1 MRRDARCRCAS
12 TARQSGIAMRTDAI
26 ISQPST
32 NCCLA
37 LVLFSGAKGA
47 EQKGP
52 PMNHAAQKN
61 AHQPH
66 RGPPPSTS
74 SSLFNPLP
82 QKTPQLF
89 KQPLHKTAS
98 PHASTPVPPHP
109 AHLFLHPSHFRVFRG
124 SLFHPLGFSVDIA
137 PADEIRPNS
146 AEGRFIDAGGRETPC
161 AVLAGDL
168 RGARRTRSQGA
179 SVETNV
185 DQALDAVVCVPNGS
199 MDVDGRPG
207 ISADESRSDPG

>member
-1 MRRDARCRCAS
+1 
-12 TARQSGIAMRTDAI
+12 
-26 ISQPST
+26 
-32 NCCLA
+32 
-37 LVLFSGAKGA
+37 
-47 EQKGP
+47 
-52 PMNHAAQKN
+52 
-61 AHQPH
+61 
-66 RGPPPSTS
+66 
-74 SSLFNPLP
+74 
-82 QKTPQLF
+82 
-89 KQPLHKTAS
+89 
-98 PHASTPVPPHP
+98 
-109 AHLFLHPSHFRVFRG
+109 
-124 SLFHPLGFSVDIA
+124 VDIA